1 MQPVDFEAF
10 RNSLKAQ
17 MEFPAVYMFKFIL
30 KHELR
35 NSAIIESWFES
46 DAKIQTRLSRNRQYI
61 SITVQQTVL
70 SADEVLQYYRSEEH
84 TSELQSHSFIS

>member
-10 RNSLKAQ
+10 GNSLKAQ

-70 SADEVLQYYRSEEH
+70 SADEVLQYYKKAQQIEG
-84 TSELQSHSFIS
+84 LICL

>member
-10 RNSLKAQ
+10 RNTLESQ

-70 SADEVLQYYRSEEH
+70 SADEVLQYYKKAQQIEG
-84 TSELQSHSFIS
+84 LICL

>member
-10 RNSLKAQ
+10 RNTLEAQ

-70 SADEVLQYYRSEEH
+70 SADEVLYYYKKAQQIEG
-84 TSELQSHSFIS
+84 LICL